1 MKKSIVIAILFVM
14 LVCVAT
20 TFANATTSSE
30 LAEKL
35 YNMGSK
41 YGVTSADKVKME
53 RYLADNPVTE
63 DQANKI
69 VAEAEAAVKVMEN
82 SGKTNYKDLTAD
94 EKATLK
100 TKANNVASI
109 LGVTLTYKTGAVE
122 VYKDGKLIETI
133 SSKDG
138 KLAYTG
144 NNTAI
149 AIAVSSI
156 AVVALAAGL
165 VARKKANA

>member
-1 MKKSIVIAILFVM
+1 MKKTIVCAILFVM

-20 TFANATTSSE
+20 TFVSATTSSE
-30 LAEKL
+30 LAAKL
-35 YNMGSK
+35 YDMGSK

-63 DQANKI
+63 EQANKI
-69 VAEAEAAVKVMEN
+69 VAEAEAAVKVMEDA
-82 SGKTNYKDLTAD
+82 GKTSYKDLSDAD
-94 EKATLK
+94 KATLK
-100 TKANNVASI
+100 TKANNAASV
-109 LGVTLTYKTGAVE
+109 LDVSLTFKKGSVE
-122 VYKDGKLIETI
+122 VYKEGKLIETI
-133 SSKDG
+133 TSKDG

-144 NNTAI
+144 NNYGVVL
-149 AIAVSSI
+149 AVSSI

>member
-82 SGKTNYKDLTAD
+82 AGKTNYKDLTAD

-144 NNTAI
+144 NTLNI
-149 AIAVSSI
+149 ALVASVISIVAVA
-156 AVVALAAGL
+156 AVI
-165 VARKKANA
+165 ARKKLVNA